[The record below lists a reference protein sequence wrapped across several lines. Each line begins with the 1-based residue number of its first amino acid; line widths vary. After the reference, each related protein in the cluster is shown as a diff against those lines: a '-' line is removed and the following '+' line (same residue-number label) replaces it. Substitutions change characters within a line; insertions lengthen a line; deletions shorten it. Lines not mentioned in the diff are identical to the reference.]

1 MSPRIWHWIL
11 SLYSHQ
17 AMRKMSSQI
26 WHWILSLHPFFF
38 LDFPLAPFSLLWR
51 ILNLLF
57 IIIHYF
63 PPAPFSLLC
72 RILNLFF
79 IIIHYFPLAPFS
91 SICRILNLYKWA
103 VLLHFSEVIRYCFY
117 RQARVKE
124 KIENKMQAGTEGFL
138 ILAWDKLSENFPHH
152 IFIHTHFTTLSLSG
166 FCAYTERSA
175 DLSLRAMI
183 DRSESFEV
191 LTVWSCKPQI

>member
-38 LDFPLAPFSLLWR
+38 LDFPLAPFSLLCR
-51 ILNLLF
+51 ILNLL
-57 IIIHYF
+57 
-63 PPAPFSLLC
+63 
-72 RILNLFF
+72 F

-117 RQARVKE
+117 RQARVEE

-166 FCAYTERSA
+166 FCAYTERSV
-175 DLSLRAMI
+175 DLNLRAMI
-183 DRSESFEV
+183 DRVESFEV

>member
-1 MSPRIWHWIL
+1 MLLSSSQIFTSCKRKMSPRIWHWIL

-63 PPAPFSLLC
+63 PPAPFS
-72 RILNLFF
+72 
-79 IIIHYFPLAPFS
+79 
-91 SICRILNLYKWA
+91 SICRILNLLKWA
-103 VLLHFSEVIRYCFY
+103 VLLHISEVIRYCFT
-117 RQARVKE
+117 VKQGS
-124 KIENKMQAGTEGFL
+124 K
-138 ILAWDKLSENFPHH
+138 
-152 IFIHTHFTTLSLSG
+152 
-166 FCAYTERSA
+166 R
-175 DLSLRAMI
+175 
-183 DRSESFEV
+183 RSEIK
-191 LTVWSCKPQI
+191 CKQGRRVFSYMLDINSLKTFSIMFLSTHTSLHFLYQVFALIRRDPWI